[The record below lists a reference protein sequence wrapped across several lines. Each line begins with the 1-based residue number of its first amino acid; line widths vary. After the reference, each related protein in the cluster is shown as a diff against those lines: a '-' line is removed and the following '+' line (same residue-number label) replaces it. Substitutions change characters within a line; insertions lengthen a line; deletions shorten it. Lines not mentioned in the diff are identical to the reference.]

1 MRIGRKRSVKSL
13 KPLQRKSEEMGGGF
27 DNLTHFNGLT
37 PQKLRD

>member
-13 KPLQRKSEEMGGGF
+13 KPLQRKSEEM
-27 DNLTHFNGLT
+27 DARFNRLT